1 MIAIDKLV
9 ASAFEII
16 DTTAPDVVEYA
27 TYLESAYKTYDSA
40 ARSYVT
46 GLCEHTNIPMVF
58 ARPSLDEIDGSN
70 VLHSSVKILI
80 AADKLPSVT
89 PKISDKVRK
98 ENGTVYNLTKIVGVP
113 GESLHILFGEKTQ
126 E

>member
-1 MIAIDKLV
+1 
-9 ASAFEII
+9 
-16 DTTAPDVVEYA
+16 
-27 TYLESAYKTYDSA
+27 
-40 ARSYVT
+40 
-46 GLCEHTNIPMVF
+46 MVF

>member
-1 MIAIDKLV
+1 MINLDALV
-9 ASAFEII
+9 GQAFDII
-16 DTTAPDVVEYA
+16 DTTAPDVVERA
-27 TYLESAYKTYDSA
+27 TYLESAYRTYDSA

-46 GLCEHTNIPMVF
+46 GLCEHTEIPMVF
-58 ARPSLDEIDGSN
+58 ARPSLDEIDGSD
-70 VLHSSVKILI
+70 VQHSSVKILI
-80 AADKLPSVT
+80 AADKLPGVT

-113 GESLHILFGEKTQ
+113 GESLHILFGEATQ